1 MRGHFQLNKL
11 IKNYS
16 PKEIAVAE
24 VKEIYRK
31 IYLEKI
37 KNSFSAESPAFQN
50 HLFFNLLHTDFICLD
65 NSHFSAPLSKIIR
78 KSSTI

>member
-1 MRGHFQLNKL
+1 MIMRGHFQLNKL

-16 PKEIAVAE
+16 PKEIAVAG

-37 KNSFSAESPAFQN
+37 KNSFSQN
-50 HLFFNLLHTDFICLD
+50 GEDLLIEKYF
-65 NSHFSAPLSKIIR
+65 PK
-78 KSSTI
+78 